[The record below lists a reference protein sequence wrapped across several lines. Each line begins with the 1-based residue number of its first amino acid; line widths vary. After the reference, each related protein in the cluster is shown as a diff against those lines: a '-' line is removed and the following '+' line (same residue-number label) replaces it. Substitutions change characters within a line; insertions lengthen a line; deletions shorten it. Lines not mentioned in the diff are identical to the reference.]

1 MREVGEIHDLS
12 GEMGKIRGDTTF
24 WDVTAKYIGRQTNI
38 TWKKALGIPCDFV
51 DFSQVDSWSMERMGT
66 V

>member
-1 MREVGEIHDLS
+1 
-12 GEMGKIRGDTTF
+12 MGKIRGDTTF